1 MRPDNLTDQEMY
13 IRAMVDHPAGTAG
26 PGRHREPELTPLEHA
41 KQGRVW
47 PAASAIMWTLIAVGA
62 VMLVSLIAVSAVRV
76 VIAL

>member
-41 KQGRVW
+41 QKGRVW

-62 VMLVSLIAVSAVRV
+62 VIFVAVVAVGAARV